1 MKISYKPLWHLL
13 VDKEWSKSLLIR
25 ESGISS
31 SSLAKMVKGDNI
43 TTGVLLKICETL
55 DCDIR
60 DIMEIEKE

>member
-13 VDKEWSKSLLIR
+13 VAKDWSKSQLIR